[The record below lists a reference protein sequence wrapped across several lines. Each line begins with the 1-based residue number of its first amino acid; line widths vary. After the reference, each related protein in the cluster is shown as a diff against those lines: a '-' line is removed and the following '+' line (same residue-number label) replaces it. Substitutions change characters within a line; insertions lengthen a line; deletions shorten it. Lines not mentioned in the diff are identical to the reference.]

1 MKNNKLKIIAF
12 ILVLIV
18 LILLIILFV
27 FKVTNYSIK
36 DSEYNNVN
44 DNKAYIEHRDK
55 TTKQSISSKRFKQKM
70 IILNKLIRI

>member
-27 FKVTNYSIK
+27 IKITNYSIK

-55 TTKQSISSKRFKQKM
+55 SHKTVDKLKRFKQKM